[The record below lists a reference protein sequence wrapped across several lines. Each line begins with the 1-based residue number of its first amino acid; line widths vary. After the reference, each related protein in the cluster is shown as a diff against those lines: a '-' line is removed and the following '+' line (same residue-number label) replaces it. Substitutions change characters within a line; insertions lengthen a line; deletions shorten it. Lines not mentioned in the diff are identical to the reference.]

1 MATSPQESDAL
12 NPAAMTATILNN
24 VAALRGVAFLN
35 PHYFLANNADE
46 EIWQGA
52 LIVVRQRKPGF
63 RLVQGGCVGRPGSTS
78 LRSANFSSADLPI
91 ARLEVAIATRQH
103 PLGTEPLAQYS
114 SAARSKSNEV
124 IHRCRRWRT
133 PPKHEPFTTLDVP
146 FRTPLAISQRP
157 RLGQKTRS
165 SRSP

>member
-1 MATSPQESDAL
+1 VATSPQESDAL
-12 NPAAMTATILNN
+12 NPAAMTATILND

-78 LRSANFSSADLPI
+78 LRSANFSMLTYPSRASKL
-91 ARLEVAIATRQH
+91 QSQ
-103 PLGTEPLAQYS
+103 LAS
-114 SAARSKSNEV
+114 
-124 IHRCRRWRT
+124 IHSERNRWRSIRQ
-133 PPKHEPFTTLDVP
+133 PP
-146 FRTPLAISQRP
+146 AA
-157 RLGQKTRS
+157 
-165 SRSP
+165 SRMR